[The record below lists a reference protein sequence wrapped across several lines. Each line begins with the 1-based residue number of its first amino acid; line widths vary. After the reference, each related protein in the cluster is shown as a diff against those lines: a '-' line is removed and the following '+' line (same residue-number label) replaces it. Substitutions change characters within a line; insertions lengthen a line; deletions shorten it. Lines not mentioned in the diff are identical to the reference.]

1 MGATQ
6 YYTATTLDG
15 YIADDHNSLEWL
27 FEVDRDAEE
36 GEHSFAAFFAQVGA
50 MAMGATTYEWVLDHE
65 RVLNE
70 PSKWSGW
77 YGEAPCWRFTHRELP
92 AVPGAKISFVHGD
105 VAPVHEQMA
114 AAAGDHNI
122 WLVGGGD
129 LVGQLVAQQL
139 RDEILVGDAPVKR

>member
-50 MAMGATTYEWVLDHE
+50 MAMGATTYKWVLDHE
-65 RVLNE
+65 RVLDE
-70 PSKWSGW
+70 PGKWSGW
-77 YGEAPCWRFTHRELP
+77 YGETPCWVFTHGTLP
-92 AVPGAKISFVHGD
+92 TVPGANISFVQGD
-105 VAPVHEQMA
+105 VPPCTSRWPPLPASRTSGSS
-114 AAAGDHNI
+114 AAGSSSVSSRTSSCSTRSSSESH
-122 WLVGGGD
+122 
-129 LVGQLVAQQL
+129 
-139 RDEILVGDAPVKR
+139 R